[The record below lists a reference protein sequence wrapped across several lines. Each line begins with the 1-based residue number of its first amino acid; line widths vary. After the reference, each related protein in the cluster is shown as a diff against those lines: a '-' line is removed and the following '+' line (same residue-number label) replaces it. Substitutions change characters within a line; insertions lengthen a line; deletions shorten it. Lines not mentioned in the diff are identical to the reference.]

1 MKLISYSMNKW
12 WKLSF
17 VACVSWAV
25 FCSLAALDNSDVEP
39 LLFGL
44 PPITIW
50 LTARWI
56 GIEE

>member
-1 MKLISYSMNKW
+1 MNLISNSMNKW

-17 VACVSWAV
+17 VACVSWAA
-25 FCSLAALDNSDVEP
+25 FCLGLALDEGAYV
-39 LLFGL
+39 LLVGL

-50 LTARWI
+50 LTARWL